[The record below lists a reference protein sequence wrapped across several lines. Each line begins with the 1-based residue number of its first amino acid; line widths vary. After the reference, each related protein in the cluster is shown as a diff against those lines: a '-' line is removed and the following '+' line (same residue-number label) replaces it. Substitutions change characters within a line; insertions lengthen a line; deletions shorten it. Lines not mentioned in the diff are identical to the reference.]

1 MVLTKKGKKM
11 SEQEKQTLTF
21 ENKTYEVDSL
31 TDEQKKLVNHT
42 VTISQ
47 ELNAITMKL
56 EQLNVTKEIF
66 TAKLRKSLA
75 TED

>member
-1 MVLTKKGKKM
+1 MSVHATLKGTAPSVPSVILK
-11 SEQEKQTLTF
+11 
-21 ENKTYEVDSL
+21 NNSL
-31 TDEQKKLVNHT
+31 
-42 VTISQ
+42 

-66 TAKLRKSLA
+66 TTKLRKSLA

>member
-66 TAKLRKSLA
+66 TTKLRKSLA

>member
-31 TDEQKKLVNHT
+31 TDEQKKLVNGQKFKQ
-42 VTISQ
+42 SRPLKSKPPAPQ
-47 ELNAITMKL
+47 QNKL
-56 EQLNVTKEIF
+56 T
-66 TAKLRKSLA
+66 
-75 TED
+75 